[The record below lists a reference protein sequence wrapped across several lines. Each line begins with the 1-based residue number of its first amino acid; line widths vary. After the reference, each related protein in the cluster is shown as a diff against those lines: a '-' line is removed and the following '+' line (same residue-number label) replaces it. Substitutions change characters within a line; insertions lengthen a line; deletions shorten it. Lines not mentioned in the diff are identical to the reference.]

1 MKYFVNYSDTK
12 ETFKDLEEQYY
23 KYIVFIEGSDLIY
36 THGHYYGDLKDA
48 FEALKVEISD
58 SIDMLKEQVNT
69 TDNDLYNN
77 IESLGKDLA
86 NNIDELTKLIN
97 SNKDSIQE
105 QINTLVEADA
115 STAINTFNEIVSF
128 LEGIENSE
136 DLDNIIASIEQ
147 QIANVNKSLEEHL
160 AESQEIFITRLEVE
174 DNYVTKTE
182 VANNYQIK
190 GNYALKS
197 DLESSIPTKV
207 SQLENDASYAYQG
220 DIPTKVSEF
229 ENDANYATKSE
240 IPTNLGQLTND
251 VNYAKVS
258 EIPTSVSQLTNDSG
272 FITIDQVPEVSKD
285 LSQYDNSTS
294 KFVSESELTGKD
306 YATKD
311 ELPTVPTNVSA
322 FTNDANYA
330 TTETLNQAVQAVN
343 SNINGVNQ
351 SINTRLQ
358 NVNEKANK
366 ADATATDALNLAEGI
381 QGSLSSFAL
390 KENVNALESQMITGD
405 IKYIKKVTALPDSPD
420 SNTLYIITA

>member
-86 NNIDELTKLIN
+86 NSIDELTKLIN

-136 DLDNIIASIEQ
+136 DLDSIIASIEQ

-160 AESQEIFITRLEVE
+160 AESQEIFITRSEVE
-174 DNYVTKTE
+174 D
-182 VANNYQIK
+182 
-190 GNYALKS
+190 
-197 DLESSIPTKV
+197 
-207 SQLENDASYAYQG
+207 
-220 DIPTKVSEF
+220 
-229 ENDANYATKSE
+229 
-240 IPTNLGQLTND
+240 
-251 VNYAKVS
+251 
-258 EIPTSVSQLTNDSG
+258 
-272 FITIDQVPEVSKD
+272 
-285 LSQYDNSTS
+285 
-294 KFVSESELTGKD
+294 
-306 YATKD
+306 
-311 ELPTVPTNVSA
+311 
-322 FTNDANYA
+322 NYA

-351 SINTRLQ
+351 SINSTLQ
-358 NVNEKANK
+358 NVSDTANK
-366 ADATATDALNLAEGI
+366 ADATATDALTLAEGI
-381 QGSLSSFAL
+381 QRSLSSFAL
-390 KENVNALESQMITGD
+390 KSSVSSLESQMVTGD
-405 IKYIKKVTALPDSPD
+405 IKYIKKVTALPDNPD
-420 SNTLYIITA
+420 PNTLYILT